1 MEFIKVKRESG
12 LDLLRTFAIFFVVG
26 VHFFLQSNFYK
37 VPMSGSN
44 MMLQIALRSLFMICV
59 PLFLMLT
66 GYLQIEKKPEVKYF
80 KKIIPILAVYL
91 FYSILSILF
100 RACYLNEHKSIFKWI
115 SEILIFN
122 ADKYSWYINM
132 YIGLFLITPFLNM
145 IHKNINNAKNYKLF
159 LLILVVL
166 TGLPIFFKALSHHW
180 TYFKYLSFSDWW
192 LSIYPITYYFLGAYI
207 REYKP
212 KFNKK
217 LASLLLVLIIMFE
230 TIINTTF
237 SRSKLFLDGIGEY
250 GSIIIMVEAVLFFL
264 IFYDIKINNNR
275 MSRVLGTI
283 SILSLDIY
291 MCSYVSDKLVY
302 TYFMKNLYTS
312 QQQILYY
319 FIFIVMTSF
328 TMAFIVA
335 YLRYKAVRLG
345 PVQNNKIMKY
355 LAGK

>member
-1 MEFIKVKRESG
+1 MGLIKVKRESG

-37 VPMSGSN
+37 VPISGLN
-44 MMLQIALRSLFMICV
+44 MMLQVALRSLFMICV

-66 GYLQIEKKPEVKYF
+66 GYLQIQKKPEVKYF
-80 KKIIPILAVYL
+80 KKIMPILAVYL
-91 FYSILSILF
+91 FYSILSIF
-100 RACYLNEHKSIFKWI
+100 IRDFYLNEHKSIIKWI
-115 SEILIFN
+115 SEILVFN

-145 IHKNINNAKNYKLF
+145 IHKNLNNAKNYKLF
-159 LLILVVL
+159 LLVLVIL
-166 TGLPIFFKALSHHW
+166 TGLPIFVKALSHHW
-180 TYFKYLSFSDWW
+180 TYFKYLSLSDWW
-192 LSIYPITYYFLGAYI
+192 ITVYPITYYFLGSYI

-212 KFNKK
+212 KFDKRI
-217 LASLLLVLIIMFE
+217 ASFVLIMIILFQ

-237 SRSKLFLDGIGEY
+237 SRGKLFLDGIGEY
-250 GSIIIMVEAVLFFL
+250 GSLIIMIEAVLFFL

-275 MSRVLGTI
+275 MSRILGTI

-291 MCSYVSDKLVY
+291 MCSYVSDKLIY
-302 TYFMKNLYTS
+302 TYFMKNLYKS

-345 PVQNNKIMKY
+345 PVQSNKIMKY
-355 LAGK
+355 FAG